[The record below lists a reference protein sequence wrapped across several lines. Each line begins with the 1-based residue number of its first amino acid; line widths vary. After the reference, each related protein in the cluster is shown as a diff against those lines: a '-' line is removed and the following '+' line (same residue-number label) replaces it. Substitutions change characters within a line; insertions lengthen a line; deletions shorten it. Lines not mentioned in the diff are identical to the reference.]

1 MEEDEEIAAIDV
13 EIAKLMAQKTAKAA
27 LKEKERLAREQEE
40 ANVLV
45 QATPTKK
52 GKRTPSAS

>member
-52 GKRTPSAS
+52 GKSAPSAS

>member
-1 MEEDEEIAAIDV
+1 MEEDEDIAAIDV

-40 ANVLV
+40 ANVFV
-45 QATPTKK
+45 KATPTKK
-52 GKRTPSAS
+52 GKRTPSTS